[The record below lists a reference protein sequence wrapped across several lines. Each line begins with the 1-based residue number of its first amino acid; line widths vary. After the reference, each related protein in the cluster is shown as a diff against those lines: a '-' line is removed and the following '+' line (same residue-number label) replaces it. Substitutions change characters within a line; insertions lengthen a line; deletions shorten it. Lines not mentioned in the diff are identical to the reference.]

1 MRQRHLGVLAVLIAL
16 VLWSGLTALLH
27 PTRFPSP
34 QEVFQ
39 AAHRLAT
46 KGYVGGTLLTHT
58 LHSLKLALLGFIV
71 AISGA
76 VPLGLAMGYDRR
88 FDAVVSPL
96 VSIIRPIPPLAWIP
110 LAIIWFG
117 LGDSSKVFM
126 IWFTAFLPALINT
139 YAGVR
144 SIDPTL
150 VSAARV

>member
-46 KGYVGGTLLTHT
+46 EGYVGGTLLTHT

-88 FDAVVSPL
+88 FDAVVSP
-96 VSIIRPIPPLAWIP
+96 
-110 LAIIWFG
+110 WFRSY
-117 LGDSSKVFM
+117 DQS
-126 IWFTAFLPALINT
+126 LP
-139 YAGVR
+139 
-144 SIDPTL
+144 
-150 VSAARV
+150 